1 VIEQFDLDTAIKLS
15 QAVSREI
22 VREKVIDALM
32 RTAVE
37 HTGAQRGLLV
47 LTQGVDQRIEAEAST
62 GNETTTVRLRQGS
75 VTAADLPESLF
86 HHVVRTQERVILGDA
101 STENPFS
108 SDDYIRQNHARSV
121 LCLPLVKQ
129 AVLIGVLYLENN
141 LTPHVFTAARVGV
154 LKLLASQAAIAL
166 ENANLYSDLQRREAG
181 LRASEKSLRLIIDT
195 IPGFVCTLS
204 PAGEV
209 ELLNRQVLDYFGKTP
224 EDLKNWSTSDAV
236 HPDDLPRVIDGWRR
250 SVETGQPHDLELRQ
264 RRADGVYRW
273 FHSRALPARDPEGR
287 ITGWYMLLTDI
298 DDRKKAEEELRRS
311 RAYLTEAQ
319 RLSRTGSFGC
329 KFSSGE
335 MFWSE
340 ETFGIFGYH
349 RATKPA
355 MEAILE
361 RVHPEDKARVQE
373 HMHRAASEGK
383 GCDLEYR
390 LLMPDDSVKHV
401 HVMAHAS
408 KDEPGRFEFVGAVMD
423 VTAAK
428 EAEERIRQDERE
440 LRIIVETIPAIVSS
454 ALPDGSIE
462 FISQKWLDYVGRSKE
477 EIVGGAW
484 RSTIHPEDLESVLNN
499 WQAALATG
507 EPFEMETRY
516 QRADGKYRWF
526 LVRAVP
532 LRDDKGIIVK
542 WYATVFDIEDRKRA
556 EQKLQRSEAYLAEA
570 QRLTHTGSWAMNVAT
585 GEPTHSSEEHSRMFG
600 FDPEKKDVPSRAE
613 LLRRIH
619 PEDRDSIVETLERAI
634 AERTDFEVDFRV
646 ILPDGTMK
654 YIHSVSH
661 PVFNAAGDLVEYFG
675 TVMDVTEQ
683 HEARS
688 ALENAFAEIKK
699 SEAQL
704 RAIIDAIPTQVWCA
718 LPDGSTEFQ
727 NRRWLDYAGLSVEE
741 ARGWGWRDAI
751 HPEDAESYMNKWLE
765 IKASEASG
773 EAEARFRR
781 FDGEYRRFLM
791 RVDPVRDERGNIVKW
806 YGTNTDIE
814 DRKQAEEALRRSE
827 AYLAEAQ
834 RLTHTGSWV
843 QNVATGVRTHSS
855 EEFYRLYGFDPE
867 TEVPSDSEF
876 RQRIHR
882 EDLDRV
888 VETYKRAVGERTDFE
903 IDYRIVLPDGTIKY
917 LHSIGHPVFN
927 AAGDLVEY
935 IGSQLDVT
943 ERKRAEEAVL
953 KAQAELAHVTRVAT
967 LGEMTA
973 SISHEINQPL
983 GAMVNNANAC
993 LRWLTA
999 SKLEEARQSAMLIAA
1014 DGYRA
1019 GEIIARIRAL
1029 AQKAPPRKDW
1039 LDINKTIQEVITL
1052 TRSEVQGNRVSLKT
1066 RLGRSVPP
1074 ILGDRIQLQQVLL
1087 NLTMNAIEA
1096 MRGIDE
1102 SVPRELWVD
1111 SEKVESS
1118 ILVSVRDS
1126 GPGLD
1131 AESLDHLFETFYTT
1145 KPEGL
1150 GMGLAI
1156 SRSIIEGHGGRL
1168 WATANAPHGGAVFQ
1182 FTLPIGSERAS

>member
-1 VIEQFDLDTAIKLS
+1 MIEQFDLDTAIKLS
-15 QAVSREI
+15 QAVSGEI

-37 HTGAQRGLLV
+37 HAGAQRVLLI
-47 LTQGVDQRIEAEAST
+47 LTPGVDQRIEAEAKAGKSP
-62 GNETTTVRLRQGS
+62 GSESVTVDLRQRS
-75 VTAADLPESLF
+75 VTAADLPGSLF
-86 HHVVRTQERVILGDA
+86 HHVVRTQESVSLGDA
-101 STENPFS
+101 SAQNPFS

-129 AVLIGVLYLENN
+129 AILIGVLYLENN
-141 LTPHVFTAARVGV
+141 RIPHVFTPARVGV
-154 LKLLASQAAIAL
+154 LKLLVSQAAIAL
-166 ENANLYSDLQRREAG
+166 ENAKLFSDLQRSEAAI
-181 LRASEKSLRLIIDT
+181 RASEKSLRLMVDT

-204 PAGEV
+204 PEGEV
-209 ELLNRQVLDYFGKTP
+209 ELLNRQVLDYFGKTL

-236 HPDDLPRVIDGWRR
+236 HPDDLPRVIEGWRR

-273 FHSRALPARDPEGR
+273 FHSRALPARDKEGR

-340 ETFGIFGYH
+340 ETFGIFGYD

-361 RVHPEDKARVQE
+361 RVHPEDKSRVQE
-373 HMHRAASEGK
+373 HMHRAASEGR

-401 HVMAHAS
+401 HVVAHAS
-408 KDEPGRFEFVGAVMD
+408 KDEPGRFEFVGAVME

-440 LRIIVETIPAIVSS
+440 LRLIVETIPAIVSS
-454 ALPDGSIE
+454 ALPDGSID
-462 FISQKWLDYVGRSKE
+462 FISQKWLDYVGRSRE

-484 RSTIHPEDLESVLNN
+484 KSTIHPEDLESVLNN

-532 LRDDKGIIVK
+532 LRDDQRNILK

-556 EQKLQRSEAYLAEA
+556 EQKLRRSEAYLAEA
-570 QRLTHTGSWAMNVAT
+570 QRLTHTGSWVQNVAT
-585 GEPTHSSEEHSRMFG
+585 GERTHSSEEFCRLYG
-600 FDPEKKDVPSRAE
+600 FDPEKGIPPDRE
-613 LLRRIH
+613 FRQRIH
-619 PEDRDSIVETLERAI
+619 REDVDGVVEMYERAVR
-634 AERTDFEVDFRV
+634 ERTDFEMDYRIV
-646 ILPDGTMK
+646 LPDGTIK
-654 YIHSVSH
+654 YLHAIGH
-661 PVFNAAGDLVEYFG
+661 PVFNSAGDLVEYIG
-675 TVMDVTEQ
+675 INLDVTE
-683 HEARS
+683 
-688 ALENAFAEIKK
+688 
-699 SEAQL
+699 
-704 RAIIDAIPTQVWCA
+704 
-718 LPDGSTEFQ
+718 
-727 NRRWLDYAGLSVEE
+727 
-741 ARGWGWRDAI
+741 
-751 HPEDAESYMNKWLE
+751 
-765 IKASEASG
+765 
-773 EAEARFRR
+773 
-781 FDGEYRRFLM
+781 
-791 RVDPVRDERGNIVKW
+791 
-806 YGTNTDIE
+806 
-814 DRKQAEEALRRSE
+814 RKQAEEALRRSE

-834 RLTHTGSWV
+834 RLTHTGSWAL
-843 QNVATGVRTHSS
+843 NAATGEPTHSS
-855 EEFYRLYGFDPE
+855 EEHLRLLGFDPE
-867 TEVPSDSEF
+867 RDAPSEAEF
-876 RQRIHR
+876 RQRVHPQ
-882 EDLDRV
+882 DRDSV
-888 VETYKRAVGERTDFE
+888 VEMMARAISERTDFE
-903 IDYRIVLPDGTIKY
+903 TDFRVLLPDGTIKY
-917 LHSIGHPVFN
+917 LHAIGHPVIN
-927 AAGDLVEY
+927 AAGDLLEY
-935 IGSQLDVT
+935 MGTSWDVT
-943 ERKRAEEAVL
+943 ERKRAEEALL
-953 KAQAELAHVTRVAT
+953 KAQSELAHVTRVAT

-993 LRWLTA
+993 LRWLAA

-1019 GEIIARIRAL
+1019 GEIVARIRAL
-1029 AQKAPPRKDW
+1029 ARKAPPRKNW
-1039 LDINKTIQEVITL
+1039 LDINKTIQEVIAL
-1052 TRSEVQGNRVSLKT
+1052 TRSEVQGNHVSLKT
-1066 RLGRSVPP
+1066 RLGRNVPL

-1087 NLTMNAIEA
+1087 NLMMNAIEA
-1096 MRGIDE
+1096 MRGVDE
-1102 SVPRELWVD
+1102 GLPRELWVD
-1111 SEKVESS
+1111 SEEVESTNV
-1118 ILVSVRDS
+1118 LVAVRDS

-1131 AESLDHLFETFYTT
+1131 AESLDRLFETFYTT

-1156 SRSIIEGHGGRL
+1156 SRSIIEAHGGRL

-1182 FTLPIGSERAS
+1182 FTLPIGSERAL

>member
-1 VIEQFDLDTAIKLS
+1 MIEQFDLDTAIKLS
-15 QAVSREI
+15 QAVSGEI

-273 FHSRALPARDPEGR
+273 FHSRALPARDTEGR

-298 DDRKKAEEELRRS
+298 DDRKKAEEELRRNK
-311 RAYLTEAQ
+311 AYLTEAQ

-340 ETFGIFGYH
+340 ETFGIFGYN

-361 RVHPEDKARVQE
+361 RVHPEDKARVHE

-462 FISQKWLDYVGRSKE
+462 FISQKWLDYVGRSRE

-532 LRDDKGIIVK
+532 LRDDKGNIVK

-556 EQKLQRSEAYLAEA
+556 EQK
-570 QRLTHTGSWAMNVAT
+570 
-585 GEPTHSSEEHSRMFG
+585 
-600 FDPEKKDVPSRAE
+600 
-613 LLRRIH
+613 
-619 PEDRDSIVETLERAI
+619 
-634 AERTDFEVDFRV
+634 
-646 ILPDGTMK
+646 
-654 YIHSVSH
+654 
-661 PVFNAAGDLVEYFG
+661 
-675 TVMDVTEQ
+675 
-683 HEARS
+683 
-688 ALENAFAEIKK
+688 
-699 SEAQL
+699 
-704 RAIIDAIPTQVWCA
+704 
-718 LPDGSTEFQ
+718 
-727 NRRWLDYAGLSVEE
+727 
-741 ARGWGWRDAI
+741 
-751 HPEDAESYMNKWLE
+751 
-765 IKASEASG
+765 
-773 EAEARFRR
+773 
-781 FDGEYRRFLM
+781 
-791 RVDPVRDERGNIVKW
+791 
-806 YGTNTDIE
+806 
-814 DRKQAEEALRRSE
+814 LRRSE

-843 QNVATGVRTHSS
+843 QNVTTGERTHSS
-855 EEFYRLYGFDPE
+855 EEFCRLYGFDPE
-867 TEVPSDSEF
+867 RGVPSDSEF

-903 IDYRIVLPDGTIKY
+903 IDYRIVLPDGRIKY
-917 LHSIGHPVFN
+917 LHSIGHPVFD

-943 ERKRAEEAVL
+943 ERKRAEDAVL
-953 KAQAELAHVTRVAT
+953 KAQSELAHVTGWR
-967 LGEMTA
+967 
-973 SISHEINQPL
+973 
-983 GAMVNNANAC
+983 
-993 LRWLTA
+993 RW
-999 SKLEEARQSAMLIAA
+999 
-1014 DGYRA
+1014 
-1019 GEIIARIRAL
+1019 
-1029 AQKAPPRKDW
+1029 
-1039 LDINKTIQEVITL
+1039 
-1052 TRSEVQGNRVSLKT
+1052 
-1066 RLGRSVPP
+1066 
-1074 ILGDRIQLQQVLL
+1074 
-1087 NLTMNAIEA
+1087 
-1096 MRGIDE
+1096 
-1102 SVPRELWVD
+1102 
-1111 SEKVESS
+1111 
-1118 ILVSVRDS
+1118 VR
-1126 GPGLD
+1126 
-1131 AESLDHLFETFYTT
+1131 
-1145 KPEGL
+1145 
-1150 GMGLAI
+1150 
-1156 SRSIIEGHGGRL
+1156 
-1168 WATANAPHGGAVFQ
+1168 
-1182 FTLPIGSERAS
+1182 